1 VINNYLDW
9 AKRERKWY
17 VKSYVAHGRKFREVK
32 DDWCKG
38 FHKGLTLA
46 YMDAAYNFK
55 RLQKDIEA
63 RLADPD
69 QAVLPLA
76 NLILT
81 HNIFK

>member
-1 VINNYLDW
+1 MINNYLDW

-38 FHKGLTLA
+38 FHKGLTLG

-63 RLADPD
+63 TLKVVADNWPRESTD
-69 QAVLPLA
+69 PLVA
-76 NLILT
+76 KFDI
-81 HNIFK
+81 